1 MAWADCRQELML
13 GGEGE
18 LADSGG
24 TAMAVL
30 KVKTGA

>member
-1 MAWADCRQELML
+1 MARADCKQELML

-18 LADSGG
+18 LAGWGG

-30 KVKTGA
+30 KAKTGT